1 MLLAFNNPK
10 SAQVATRPTNII
22 NMKEELMQHINIT
35 LILICLDLRFDHF
48 VFFLSPHISST
59 RTHTHTNT
67 HTHTHTHTE
76 TTTHT
81 DIYIYIYTYVIYI
94 IHIYKTHMH
103 DT

>member
-1 MLLAFNNPK
+1 MHVVGIQQSK
-10 SAQVATRPTNII
+10 ECSSCHQTNKHNKYERRI
-22 NMKEELMQHINIT
+22 NTTHKHYPHI
-35 LILICLDLRFDHF
+35 CWDLRFDHF

-67 HTHTHTHTE
+67 HTHTHTHTDH
-76 TTTHT
+76 HT
-81 DIYIYIYTYVIYI
+81 YRYIYIYTYVIYI